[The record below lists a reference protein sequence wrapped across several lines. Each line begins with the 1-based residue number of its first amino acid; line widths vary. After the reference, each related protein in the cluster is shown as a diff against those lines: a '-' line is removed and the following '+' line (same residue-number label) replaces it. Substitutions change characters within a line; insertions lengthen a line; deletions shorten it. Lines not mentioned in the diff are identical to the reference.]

1 MAATRTRM
9 ISAFVMGPAALLAVL
24 FLPTSW
30 MAVVAALLFLGGL
43 WEWFK
48 LAGVD
53 DSLSRLLLVALHLL
67 MMVALAWGSHT
78 AQGGTSALF
87 EVVIVIGAMW
97 WLLSLLWLARYDFG
111 SHHESWSRVVK
122 LLAGTLAVIPA
133 WCALLVLHGSPQ
145 GTVDHG
151 LIPTGHVWLL
161 AALMTVWAADTGAYF
176 AGRAFGKHKLAPRI
190 SPNKTIEGLAGGLL
204 LGVIVGMIVASF
216 TGIAMT
222 SLPAVALLC
231 AVTVLISAV
240 GDLFESL
247 LKRHAGAKDSSDL
260 IPGHGGILDRADSVL
275 AALPVFALVKG
286 LLGL

>member
-9 ISAFVMGPAALLAVL
+9 ISAFVMGPSAILAVL

-30 MAVVAALLFLGGL
+30 LAMLAALLFLGGL

-48 LAGVD
+48 LSGVED
-53 DSLSRLLLVALHLL
+53 TLSRLLLVALHLL
-67 MMVALAWGSHT
+67 VMVALAWGSHT
-78 AQGGTSALF
+78 AQGGTYALF
-87 EVVIVIGAMW
+87 EAVIVIGCVW
-97 WLLSLLWLARYDFG
+97 WVASLLWLANYDFG
-111 SHHESWSRVVK
+111 SHHEGWSRVVK

-133 WCALLVLHGSPQ
+133 WCALVTLHGTPQ
-145 GTVDHG
+145 GSIDHG
-151 LIPTGHVWLL
+151 LIPKGHVWLL
-161 AALMTVWAADTGAYF
+161 VALMTVWAADTGAYF
-176 AGRAFGKHKLAPRI
+176 AGRKFGKHKLAPRI
-190 SPNKTIEGLAGGLL
+190 SPNKTVEGLIGGLL
-204 LGVIVGMIVASF
+204 LAVIVGMAVAGF
-216 TGIAMT
+216 TGIAIG

-231 AVTVLISAV
+231 AITVLFSAA
-240 GDLFESL
+240 GDLYESL

>member
-24 FLPTSW
+24 FLPTNW

-48 LAGVD
+48 LSGIED
-53 DSLSRLLLVALHLL
+53 TLPRLLLVALHML
-67 MMVALAWGSHT
+67 MMVALAWGSRT

-87 EVVIVIGAMW
+87 EVVIVLGAAW
-97 WLLSLLWLARYDFG
+97 WVLSLAWLARYDFG
-111 SHHESWSRVVK
+111 SHHEGWSRVLK
-122 LLAGTLAVIPA
+122 LFAGTLAAIPA
-133 WCALLVLHGSPQ
+133 WCALVLLHGTQQ
-145 GTVDHG
+145 GTLDHG
-151 LIPTGHVWLL
+151 LIPKGHVWLL

-176 AGRAFGKHKLAPRI
+176 AGRAFGRHKLAPRI
-190 SPNKTIEGLAGGLL
+190 SPNKTIEGLAGGLV
-204 LGVIVGMIVASF
+204 LGVIVGSLVASC
-216 TGIAMT
+216 TGIALS

-231 AVTVLISAV
+231 AVTVVFSAV
-240 GDLFESL
+240 GDLYESL

>member
-1 MAATRTRM
+1 MAATRTRV

-48 LAGVD
+48 LAGVE

-67 MMVALAWGSHT
+67 LMVALAWGSRT
-78 AQGGTSALF
+78 PQGGTSALF
-87 EVVIVIGAMW
+87 EVVIVLGVVW
-97 WLLSLLWLARYDFG
+97 WVASLAWLARYDFG
-111 SHHESWSRVVK
+111 SHHEGWSRMVK
-122 LLAGTLAVIPA
+122 LLAGTLAAIPA
-133 WCALLVLHGSPQ
+133 WCALVLLHGTPQ
-145 GTVDHG
+145 GALDHG
-151 LIPTGHVWLL
+151 LIPKGHVWLL

-176 AGRAFGKHKLAPRI
+176 AGRAFGRHKLAPRI
-190 SPNKTIEGLAGGLL
+190 SPNKTVEGLAGGLL
-204 LGVIVGMIVASF
+204 LGVIVGSAVASF
-216 TGIAMT
+216 TGIAWT

-231 AVTVLISAV
+231 AVTVLFSAV
-240 GDLFESL
+240 GDLYESL

>member
-9 ISAFVMGPAALLAVL
+9 ISAFVMGPSAILAVL

-30 MAVVAALLFLGGL
+30 MAMVAALLFLGGL

-48 LAGVD
+48 LAGIE
-53 DSLSRLLLVALHLL
+53 DSLSRLLLVALHMVL
-67 MMVALAWGSHT
+67 MVALAWGSHT

-87 EVVIVIGAMW
+87 EVVIVLGGVW
-97 WLLSLLWLARYDFG
+97 WLLSLVWLARYDFG
-111 SHHESWSRVVK
+111 SHHEGWSRMVK
-122 LLAGTLAVIPA
+122 LLAGTFAVIPA
-133 WCALLVLHGSPQ
+133 WCALVVLHGTPQ
-145 GTVDHG
+145 GTIDHG
-151 LIPTGHVWLL
+151 LIPKGHVWLL

-190 SPNKTIEGLAGGLL
+190 SPNKTIEGLVGGLV

-216 TGIAMT
+216 TGTAIT

-275 AALPVFALVKG
+275 AALPIFALMKG

>member
-9 ISAFVMGPAALLAVL
+9 ISAFVMGPSVILAVL

-30 MAVVAALLFLGGL
+30 LAMVAALLFLGGL

-48 LAGVD
+48 LSGVED
-53 DSLSRLLLVALHLL
+53 TLTRLLLVALHLL
-67 MMVALAWGSHT
+67 VMVALAWGSHT
-78 AQGGTSALF
+78 AQGGTYALF
-87 EVVIVIGAMW
+87 EAVIVIGCVW
-97 WLLSLLWLARYDFG
+97 WVLSLLWLANYDFG
-111 SHHESWSRVVK
+111 SHHEGWSRAIK
-122 LLAGTLAVIPA
+122 MLAGTLAVIPA
-133 WCALLVLHGSPQ
+133 WCALVTLHGTPQ
-145 GTVDHG
+145 GSVDHG
-151 LIPTGHVWLL
+151 LIPKGHVWLL
-161 AALMTVWAADTGAYF
+161 VALMTVWAADTGAYF

-190 SPNKTIEGLAGGLL
+190 SPNKTIEGLVGGLVL
-204 LGVIVGMIVASF
+204 AVIVGMAVASF
-216 TGIAMT
+216 TGIPIT

-231 AVTVLISAV
+231 AVTVLFSAV